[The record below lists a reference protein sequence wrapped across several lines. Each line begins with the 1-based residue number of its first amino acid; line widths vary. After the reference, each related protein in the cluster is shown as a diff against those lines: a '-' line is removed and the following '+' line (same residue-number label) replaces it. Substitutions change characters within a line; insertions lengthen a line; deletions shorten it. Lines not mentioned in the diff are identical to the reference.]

1 MSRIACLRIPRFQI
15 AAQLKYDPSLKNKP
29 LVLVTGGE
37 GKKTLSQKIIVC
49 SSQASKEYIQPGM
62 RLSEARAICGDLISL
77 QYDTKLYE
85 EAQTE
90 IARQLIN
97 LSPRVSGLELGIFL
111 LDASGLSHL
120 GGESRLATNALKIL
134 SKLSYVESR
143 IGIADSAFAA
153 SIATRLKGRRW
164 HMVPHGKDKSFIAP
178 MPVEYLPLEQESV
191 DILRDLGIKTIGD
204 FAGLSFSSV
213 AERFG
218 DEGRK
223 AHELALGLDHR
234 RPTLPQVFKD
244 RQCSME
250 IGAPIESLNQ
260 TLFILK
266 SLIDRLSSDLK
277 KDGLCAEELIV
288 SFFNE
293 NDLFDER
300 PIKLIAPTNSAK
312 FLIEVIKLSLE
323 TTKLQREFTGVRI
336 SVQRYCDETWQQSHL
351 SMSATVDEQLVLNE
365 PSMLL
370 LQRLTTRLGEG
381 KVVHPQAG
389 DGYGLTGSG
398 SWAPV
403 IDTRARSI
411 KRTVSET
418 YKQSVNPVD
427 VDYILKRAG
436 AAGLVSNLVL
446 KKPQEPVKV
455 IVELKD
461 DQPVSLAYAGNW
473 YRISL
478 ITTPECLSGFW
489 WDKLIRNSYYV
500 AMIQPSQRSEIGESL
515 VVLLAKEHL
524 KDSWQIEGVYD

>member
-37 GKKTLSQKIIVC
+37 GKKTLSQKIVVC
-49 SSQASKEYIQPGM
+49 SVQASKEYIQPGM

-97 LSPRVSGLELGIFL
+97 LSPRVSGFELGIFL

-204 FAGLSFSSV
+204 FAGLSISSV

-266 SLIDRLSSDLK
+266 SLIDRLSCDLK

-351 SMSATVDEQLVLNE
+351 SMSAAIDEQLVLNE

-446 KKPQEPVKV
+446 KKPQGPVKV

-461 DQPVSLAYAGNW
+461 EQPVSLAYAGNW

>member
-15 AAQLKYDPSLKNKP
+15 AAQLKYDSSLKNKP
-29 LVLVTGGE
+29 LVLVTGTE
-37 GKKTLSQKIIVC
+37 GKKALNQKVVVC
-49 SSQASKEYIQPGM
+49 SRQATKNYIQPGM
-62 RLSEARAICGDLISL
+62 RLSEARAICSDLISL
-77 QYDTKLYE
+77 IYDSKLYE

-90 IARQLIN
+90 IARELIN
-97 LSPRVSGLELGIFL
+97 LSPRVSVFETGIFL

-120 GGESRLATNALKIL
+120 GGESRFASNALKIL
-134 SKLSYVESR
+134 SRLSYVEAR
-143 IGIADSAFAA
+143 VGIADSAFAA
-153 SIATRLKGRRW
+153 SVATRIKGRRW
-164 HMVPHGKDKSFIAP
+164 HMVAKGLDKKFIAP
-178 MPVEYLPLEQESV
+178 MPVQYLPLNIESV

-204 FAGLSFSSV
+204 FASLSIASV

-218 DEGRK
+218 EDGRL

-234 RPTLPQVFKD
+234 RPTLPQVFKE

-266 SLIDRLSSDLK
+266 SLIDRLTVDLK
-277 KDGLCAEELIV
+277 RDGLCAEELIIG
-288 SFFNE
+288 FFNE

-323 TTKLQREFTGVRI
+323 TTKLRREFTGVQVI
-336 SVQRYCDETWQQSHL
+336 VQRYCDESWQQSHI
-351 SMSATVDEQLVLNE
+351 SIAAHQDDQLVLNE

-370 LQRLTTRLGEG
+370 LQRLTTRLGDG
-381 KVVHPQAG
+381 KVVQPQASDAYAFVG
-389 DGYGLTGSG
+389 NGA
-398 SWAPV
+398 WVPV
-403 IDTRARSI
+403 IDTKSRTV

-418 YKQSVNPVD
+418 YKQSSIPVD
-427 VDYILKRAG
+427 IDFILKRAG
-436 AAGLVSNLVL
+436 ASGLVSNLVL
-446 KKPQEPVKV
+446 KKPQEPVRV
-455 IVELKD
+455 MVELKD
-461 DQPVSLAYAGNW
+461 EQPVSLAYGGIW

-489 WDKLIRNSYYV
+489 WEKMIRNSYYI
-500 AMIQPSQRSEIGESL
+500 AMIQPTQKADIGESL

-524 KDSWQIEGVYD
+524 CDTWQIEGVYD